1 LFHRVFGL
9 GISAASF
16 DLPLAWLQSSRTC
29 SGAMSSPKTQASP
42 CPSNNRCGRPL
53 LSVIQPDR
61 NTSDMPRIIDE
72 NYGSAVIKPI
82 LCSLFITYITFFL
95 ADYIKHRLRIIRL
108 QHQLAS
114 MNTAV
119 RESIK

>member
-1 LFHRVFGL
+1 
-9 GISAASF
+9 
-16 DLPLAWLQSSRTC
+16 
-29 SGAMSSPKTQASP
+29 
-42 CPSNNRCGRPL
+42 
-53 LSVIQPDR
+53 
-61 NTSDMPRIIDE
+61 MPRIIDE

-95 ADYIKHRLRIIRL
+95 ADYIKHRLHIIRL
-108 QHQLAS
+108 QRQLAS